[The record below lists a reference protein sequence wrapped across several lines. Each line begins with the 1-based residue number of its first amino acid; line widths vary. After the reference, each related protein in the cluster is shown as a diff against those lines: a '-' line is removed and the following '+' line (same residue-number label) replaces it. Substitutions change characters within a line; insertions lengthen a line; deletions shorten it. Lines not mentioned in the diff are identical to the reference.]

1 MCVFIEND
9 VNMCIYIYRV
19 PVKKIVIMIV
29 KIIHIARIKQMTTT
43 TVMITI
49 ILRQETNGKQKRSNM
64 R

>member
-1 MCVFIEND
+1 MCVCVFIEND

-49 ILRQETNGKQKRSNM
+49 ILRQETNGKQKQ
-64 R
+64 